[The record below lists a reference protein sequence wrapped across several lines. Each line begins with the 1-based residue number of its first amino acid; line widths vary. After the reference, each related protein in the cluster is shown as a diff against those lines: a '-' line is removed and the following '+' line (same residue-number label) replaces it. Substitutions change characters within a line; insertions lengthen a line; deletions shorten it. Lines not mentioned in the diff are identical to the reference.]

1 MALSKKDKK
10 EIEYLNFK
18 NDIKDFA
25 KEVGYNN
32 IIRYMID
39 HFDTIE
45 DITNTQSMELFKLI
59 SCLQDALKSYERL
72 KNDLQTV

>member
-45 DITNTQSMELFKLI
+45 DITIPKVWNYSNLSLVYKML
-59 SCLQDALKSYERL
+59 
-72 KNDLQTV
+72 